1 MPPLSF
7 MVHSPGNT
15 ARGEGR
21 NVGEIN
27 EAWPTCQDD
36 RPEPVRTQDPGLPAC
51 QTQQPLL
58 KQADG
63 PLARL
68 PSVSP

>member
-7 MVHSPGNT
+7 IVHSPGNL

-27 EAWPTCQDD
+27 EAGGLTCQDD
-36 RPEPVRTQDPGLPAC
+36 RPGLVRTQDPGLPAC
-51 QTQQPLL
+51 HTQKPLPKAGL
-58 KQADG
+58 
-63 PLARL
+63 LTSR
-68 PSVSP
+68 